1 MRETFL
7 LQNRIDSAIEM
18 LGLYYC
24 QQRSNNYK
32 VPHLVV
38 KLIQYDLP
46 IDVHAHVK
54 ECCYEVVYMGVMD
67 GLTTAFKV
75 YHHWLIIRMQHRLC
89 EFVLPNH
96 LHEVG
101 EFLDDFG
108 AWGGLCTA
116 DAPDM
121 LLVVSYRLILFDT
134 VGSEIDKFRE
144 EVL

>member
-7 LQNRIDSAIEM
+7 LQNRIDSAIVM

-75 YHHWLIIRMQHRLC
+75 YHH
-89 EFVLPNH
+89 
-96 LHEVG
+96 
-101 EFLDDFG
+101 
-108 AWGGLCTA
+108 
-116 DAPDM
+116 
-121 LLVVSYRLILFDT
+121 
-134 VGSEIDKFRE
+134 
-144 EVL
+144 